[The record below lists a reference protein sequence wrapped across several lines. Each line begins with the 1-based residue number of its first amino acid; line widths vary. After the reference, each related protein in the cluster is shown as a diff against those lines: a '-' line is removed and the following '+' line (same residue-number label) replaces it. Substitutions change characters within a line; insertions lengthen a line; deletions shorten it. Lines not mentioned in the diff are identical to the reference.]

1 MRRLRRGGIGLALV
15 ALSGCVTF
23 YQPQLALQR
32 PVAVDPQQPTNFT
45 ATRVL
50 VRCHPAEGVEADV
63 LCRNVRSSLS
73 KQGAKVTT
81 EIVRPNARAP
91 ESKEATEA
99 PQYVIDIT
107 SKLLDHSENF
117 LLNVLFAVSFT
128 LVPSWEEWTFSQDV
142 RVRDATG
149 FVLAQQSFQERFV
162 ETVGLGIWGINAI
175 VDLLIRP
182 KDEQVT
188 GDGAKAEFTR
198 DLHAH
203 LAQLL
208 HNARVRARV
217 MNSFEPEPSAEAAKG
232 TAP

>member
-1 MRRLRRGGIGLALV
+1 MV
-15 ALSGCVTF
+15 SGSSCVTF

-32 PVAVDPQQPTNFT
+32 PVAVDAQTPTNFT
-45 ATRVL
+45 DTRVL
-50 VRCHPAEGVEADV
+50 VRCHPAEGVEPDV

-81 EIVRPNARAP
+81 EVVRPNGRAP
-91 ESKEATEA
+91 ESKEASEA

-107 SKLLDHSENF
+107 SKLVDHNEPF
-117 LLNVLFAVSFT
+117 LLNVLFAFSFT
-128 LVPSWEEWTFSQDV
+128 LVPAWEEWTFSQDV
-142 RVRDATG
+142 RVRDASG

-182 KDEQVT
+182 KSEQVT
-188 GDGAKAEFTR
+188 GDGYKREFTT
-198 DLHAH
+198 DFHDH

-208 HNARVRARV
+208 HNAKVRARV
-217 MNSFEPEPSAEAAKG
+217 MNNFEAEPEKPKG
-232 TAP
+232 TSP

>member
-1 MRRLRRGGIGLALV
+1 MLALL
-15 ALSGCVTF
+15 AFSGCVTF

-45 ATRVL
+45 DTRVL
-50 VRCHPAEGVEADV
+50 VRCHPAEGVEPDV

-81 EIVRPNARAP
+81 EVVRPNGRAP
-91 ESKEATEA
+91 ESKDATEA

-107 SKLLDHSENF
+107 SKLVDHNESF
-117 LLNVLFAVSFT
+117 LLGILFAFSFT

-142 RVRDATG
+142 RVRDAAG
-149 FVLAQQSFQERFV
+149 FVLAQQAFQERFV
-162 ETVGLGIWGINAI
+162 EAVGLGIWGINAI

-182 KDEQVT
+182 KEDQVT

-208 HNARVRARV
+208 HNAKVRARV
-217 MNSFEPEPSAEAAKG
+217 MNSFEPEPNPQAAKG
-232 TAP
+232 TTP